1 MAKKLTAFI
10 DPRTLKPTLSDISQ
24 AVKKPAEK
32 LSTPTD
38 KQWKWATIFYAVIEG
53 EGAIFG
59 SYRRL
64 SVWVEAVINLL
75 NSCNDWQTLEE
86 IIASTEAELEHYRYR
101 DEHKQQLQEVLTL
114 AATRLQEL
122 KQKAAGLIKAWNW
135 ARGWEAILRACGNEE
150 SLNIAVQLYKAQRQ
164 QFSDYPDAIAN
175 VIHSGKQHRQHLRSS
190 INSLI

>member
-32 LSTPTD
+32 LSTPTE
-38 KQWKWATIFYAVIEG
+38 KQWKWAAIFYAIVEG

-64 SVWVEAVINLL
+64 NAWVEAVIRLL
-75 NSCNDWQTLEE
+75 NTCNDWQTLEE

-114 AATRLQEL
+114 AATRLQTL
-122 KQKAAGLIKAWNW
+122 KEKAAGLIKAWNW
-135 ARGWEAILRACGNEE
+135 ARGWEAILRECRNEE

-175 VIHSGKQHRQHLRSS
+175 VIQSGKQHRQYLQASA
-190 INSLI
+190 LKA